1 MSNRLAGENSP
12 YLLQHAE
19 NPVDWYP
26 WGPEALQRAREE
38 DKPIFL
44 SIGYAACHWCHVMA
58 HESFEDPAVAAL
70 MNAGF
75 INIKVDR
82 EERPDLDQVYMQAVV
97 AISGSG
103 GWPMSVFLDPEG
115 RPFYGGTY
123 YPPQPRFNIP
133 SFTQI
138 LQTISRLWK
147 DDRAKLVESS
157 QQIIEHI
164 HRSQF
169 LPPSAAEIDPTL
181 VEKASLRLAQSYDW
195 KDGGWG
201 RAPKF
206 PQPMAVEFLLFR
218 SMVGDRMALDIS
230 NHALQ
235 AMARGGMF
243 DLVGGGFSRYST
255 DDRWLIP
262 HFEKMLYDN
271 AQLARVYLHAFMI
284 TGEPF
289 FREVCERTLDFML
302 WELSDQQAD
311 PDSAYLSFFSSLDAD
326 SEGVEGKYYV
336 WNYEHVRQALA
347 AAQNQTNLSIN
358 PDPFELF
365 QAAYTFTEQGNFEGH
380 NVLQRKADN
389 RSLSEMFDLPVN
401 LIQESLRKINQVL
414 LGVRQKRIPPGLDD
428 KSLTAW
434 NAMTL
439 AAFAEA
445 ARYLKRDDY
454 LEAAKK
460 NANFL
465 LDCLVQ
471 EGRLMR
477 SWRLGRALNAAYL
490 EDHAALV
497 LALIALYQSD
507 PDLRWY
513 SQAHLLTEEML
524 KSFSDPDGGFFDT
537 GSEQEQLILRPKDL
551 QDNATPSGNSQAAMA
566 LLVMSGY
573 TGSSEWRI
581 MAEKMLASVQETAA
595 QYPTA
600 FGQWL
605 CALDFALHP
614 SQEVALLAENSHPI
628 TRSFVD
634 ILWHEFRPY
643 ALVAMSADQ
652 PSPGSP
658 PFLLDKT
665 RINQQPTAFVC
676 KNFTCRQPT
685 NDPQEFERQL
695 HGQSS

>member
-1 MSNRLAGENSP
+1 MPNRLAGENSP

-26 WGPEALQRAREE
+26 WGPEALQRARDE

-103 GWPMSVFLDPEG
+103 GWPMSVFLDPDG
-115 RPFYGGTY
+115 KPFYGGTY
-123 YPPQPRFNIP
+123 YPPQPRFNMP

-138 LQTISRLWK
+138 LQTITRLWK

-206 PQPMAVEFLLFR
+206 PQPMAIEFLLRR
-218 SMVGDRMALDIS
+218 SMAGDRMALDIS

-235 AMARGGMF
+235 AMARGGMY

-302 WELSDQQAD
+302 RELSDHQAD
-311 PDSAYLSFFSSLDAD
+311 PNSALFEFFQQPGRRFRRRRREILRLELRACAAGAGCSPKSKLNYLSNRTPSSYSRL
-326 SEGVEGKYYV
+326 
-336 WNYEHVRQALA
+336 R
-347 AAQNQTNLSIN
+347 T
-358 PDPFELF
+358 P
-365 QAAYTFTEQGNFEGH
+365 
-380 NVLQRKADN
+380 
-389 RSLSEMFDLPVN
+389 SLSRVISRVTMCC
-401 LIQESLRKINQVL
+401 SA
-414 LGVRQKRIPPGLDD
+414 RQTTGPWEK
-428 KSLTAW
+428 
-434 NAMTL
+434 
-439 AAFAEA
+439 
-445 ARYLKRDDY
+445 
-454 LEAAKK
+454 
-460 NANFL
+460 
-465 LDCLVQ
+465 CL
-471 EGRLMR
+471 
-477 SWRLGRALNAAYL
+477 
-490 EDHAALV
+490 
-497 LALIALYQSD
+497 
-507 PDLRWY
+507 
-513 SQAHLLTEEML
+513 
-524 KSFSDPDGGFFDT
+524 
-537 GSEQEQLILRPKDL
+537 
-551 QDNATPSGNSQAAMA
+551 
-566 LLVMSGY
+566 
-573 TGSSEWRI
+573 
-581 MAEKMLASVQETAA
+581 
-595 QYPTA
+595 
-600 FGQWL
+600 
-605 CALDFALHP
+605 
-614 SQEVALLAENSHPI
+614 
-628 TRSFVD
+628 
-634 ILWHEFRPY
+634 
-643 ALVAMSADQ
+643 
-652 PSPGSP
+652 
-658 PFLLDKT
+658 
-665 RINQQPTAFVC
+665 
-676 KNFTCRQPT
+676 TCR
-685 NDPQEFERQL
+685 
-695 HGQSS
+695 